1 MLSKILMIV
10 FWAALAG
17 LAVVF
22 SKFFARSGDLF
33 AARKMGETDFLARG
47 RGKLLLWW
55 FALFFVAILSVILAQ
70 VLLKA
75 GY

>member
-1 MLSKILMIV
+1 MLSKILMLV
-10 FWAALAG
+10 FFIALAG

-22 SKFFARSGDLF
+22 AKLFARSGDLF

-47 RGKLLLWW
+47 RGKLLVWW
-55 FALFFVAILSVILAQ
+55 FMLFFVAVVSVIVAQ